1 MRVIEAPNKVIL
13 EKNDITCFLAGGI
26 CNCPDWQKEVIEELD
41 RYNLPNLVIL
51 NPRRANFD
59 IKKDDSVQQIKWEF
73 EQLNS
78 MDIFSMYFA
87 NSEKS
92 VQPICMYELGR
103 HLALM
108 PHKFIKNW
116 QDRIVLGVEEGYSRE
131 NDVRIQTSLA
141 IGLNNMN
148 FCNFSV
154 TPELHARAIYLSYNK
169 IMENR
174 EHADKVNR

>member
-13 EKNDITCFLAGGI
+13 DENDITCFLAGGI

-41 RYNLPNLVIL
+41 RYDSPNLIIL

-59 IKKDDSVQQIKWEF
+59 IKKDSPTKQIKWEF
-73 EQLNS
+73 EQLNN

-108 PHKFIKNW
+108 PHRFIKDW
-116 QDRIVLGVEEGYSRE
+116 QDRIVLGVEAGYSRE

-141 IGLNNMN
+141 VGFDKLNFWN
-148 FCNFSV
+148 FQA
-154 TPELHARAIYLSYNK
+154 TPKLHARAIYLSYNK

-174 EHADKVNR
+174 EYAD

>member
-13 EKNDITCFLAGGI
+13 DENDITCFLAGGI
-26 CNCPDWQKEVIEELD
+26 CNCPNWQKEVIEELAE
-41 RYNLPNLVIL
+41 YNLPNLIIL
-51 NPRRANFD
+51 NPRRTNFD
-59 IKKDDSVQQIKWEF
+59 IKKDNPTEQIKWEF
-73 EQLNS
+73 EQLNN

-87 NSEKS
+87 KSEKS

-108 PHKFIKNW
+108 PYRFIKDW

-141 IGLNNMN
+141 VGLDSLN
-148 FCNFSV
+148 FWNFQA
-154 TPELHARAIYLSYNK
+154 TPKFHARAIYLSYNK
-169 IMENR
+169 IMESR
-174 EHADKVNR
+174 EHAD